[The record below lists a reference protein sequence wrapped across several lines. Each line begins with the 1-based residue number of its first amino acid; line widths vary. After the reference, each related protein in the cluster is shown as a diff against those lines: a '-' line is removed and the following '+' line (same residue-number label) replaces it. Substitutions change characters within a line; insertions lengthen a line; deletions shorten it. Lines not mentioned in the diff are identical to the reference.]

1 MHNKRWNT
9 VQTTKS
15 KTIDYYKF
23 IFISVRRND
32 KNNKNKIN
40 TSTTNT
46 NIIFLLQHNN
56 SKNYMESNKELPK
69 YRLYE
74 NYYGIHRK

>member
-40 TSTTNT
+40 TSTTDT
-46 NIIFLLQHNN
+46 NSIFLLQHNN
-56 SKNYMESNKELPK
+56 NKNNDIESNKNPKLPTV
-69 YRLYE
+69 
-74 NYYGIHRK
+74 